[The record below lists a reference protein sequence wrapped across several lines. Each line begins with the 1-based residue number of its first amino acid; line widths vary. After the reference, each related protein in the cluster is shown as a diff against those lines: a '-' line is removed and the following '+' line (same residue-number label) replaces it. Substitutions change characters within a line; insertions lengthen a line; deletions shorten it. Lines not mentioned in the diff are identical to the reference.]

1 MSHNRT
7 STWLNGKFRFLR
19 RKTSMLL
26 IAFMLG
32 ISNVILEEDR
42 TMYDTRAKIEQQ
54 AVQSDDDPLNAKLS

>member
-1 MSHNRT
+1 
-7 STWLNGKFRFLR
+7 
-19 RKTSMLL
+19 MLL

-54 AVQSDDDPLNAKLS
+54 ADHADDDPLNSNLS